1 MIHFISCGK
10 IGIQKEYIWWRKLHH
25 VTVSQV
31 FSLRV
36 KPACVLSCDTAQNV
50 DKIKLLREQ
59 CFSVLLYIMLCK
71 LVHANDSETIQ
82 TKTTEEY
89 FSAVQFILLRKVVQ
103 TIHSVVQM
111 LKCYRLTIRVSAR
124 WRAIL
129 SCQ

>member
-1 MIHFISCGK
+1 M
-10 IGIQKEYIWWRKLHH
+10 
-25 VTVSQV
+25 
-31 FSLRV
+31 
-36 KPACVLSCDTAQNV
+36 

-71 LVHANDSETIQ
+71 LVHANDSQTIQ

-89 FSAVQFILLRKVVQ
+89 FSVVQSIFLRKVVQ